1 MRTVVIGTRRSEL
14 AVTQTQWVM
23 NQLQGQLPSSW
34 EMKQERIVT
43 KGDQILN
50 VTLSKVGGKGLF
62 VKEIEQALLDGRI
75 DLAVHSMKDM
85 PAEMP
90 KGLTFGA
97 ITERE
102 DARDC
107 LISRTGAR
115 LEELPQGA
123 IVGTSSLRRQA
134 QILALR
140 PDLDVK
146 PVRGN
151 LQTRMKKMMDE
162 KQFDALVLA
171 QAGINRL
178 GWEEKVTQVLI
189 EEKMLPA
196 VGQGALAVQ
205 CREDDHEIIEIL
217 KSVHDE
223 KTAAAI
229 QAERV
234 FLHAFEGGCHL
245 PIAGH
250 AVREGG
256 EIRLRGLVADPSGSP
271 LLQGEA
277 KGTDPAEVG
286 RTLTSELMD
295 KGARELLNQVKEEIE
310 G

>member
-23 NQLQGQLPSSW
+23 KQIKGVLPSSW

-62 VKEIEQALLDGRI
+62 VKEIEQALLEGRI

-90 KGLTFGA
+90 EGLTIGA
-97 ITERE
+97 VTVRE

-107 LISRTGAR
+107 LISRTGAKV
-115 LEELPQGA
+115 EELPEGA

-134 QILALR
+134 QILAMR
-140 PDLDVK
+140 PDVQVK

-151 LQTRMKKMMDE
+151 LQTRMKKLMEE

-178 GWEEKVTQVLI
+178 GWEEKVTQI
-189 EEKMLPA
+189 IPEEKMLPA

-205 CREDDHEIIEIL
+205 CRVDDREMLEIL
-217 KSVHDE
+217 RGVHDE
-223 KTAAAI
+223 KSAMAI
-229 QAERV
+229 RAERV

-245 PIAGH
+245 PIAGY
-250 AVREGG
+250 ATIDG
-256 EIRLRGLVADPSGSP
+256 ERIHLRGLVVDPIGKP

-277 KGTDPAEVG
+277 VGTDPEEVG
-286 RTLTSELMD
+286 QTLTSELME
-295 KGARELLNQVKEEIE
+295 KGARQLLNKVKEGIE
-310 G
+310 